1 MWTLIITVFLSTYD
15 GVAIT
20 NVSGFNTQQTCQAAG
35 MTVQRDIHRNK
46 EFSKVLYQ
54 CVKK

>member
-1 MWTLIITVFLSTYD
+1 MWTLIVTVFVAGQGLSLTHVD
-15 GVAIT
+15 
-20 NVSGFNTQQTCQAAG
+20 GFNTQQTCQSAG

-46 EFSKVLYQ
+46 EYSKVFYQ